1 MEEEETLSDEFEIKN
16 LQEQQNS
23 LVIADESSQDNIIS
37 EDFNNTNLEK
47 EHTQINNGL
56 NQMDQPTTSIRNEEG
71 NATTSI
77 DIIGCAPLQTL
88 ASGLAFA
95 RIADLSVQKDEHVLR
110 CHGFK
115 SIFIPCER
123 LETVYQRDRKYIQL
137 RQIKEVKE
145 KKVAKKERRRKN
157 KEAYRDD
164 SDRDER
170 EKKKRKKEKHS
181 SDQKRKYSPPN
192 IYAGRDEVA
201 RSLQKHN
208 FAAIVQCCVCES
220 VVDKERFGGRDT
232 LFCSQKCISKKAE
245 DARKCV
251 KEGERILVIDHK
263 GAMMNHSHLNPTIET
278 LEDFLLA
285 NPSYQPVLASE
296 QIVETNHRL
305 HDPAYQKK
313 IESMRVDVRKAIETN
328 LQKRS
333 KSANMIFSLKRYK
346 DLGMEIERSLFSIHQ
361 DVNLG
366 YRKWFK
372 SFITVVNDE
381 MNGFFRDV
389 LRDKVSVKKLVTLS
403 IDQMSVPLPQNEANT
418 LFFAGHAPS
427 TSSNFIVAA
436 ADSTSISETPEENV
450 YNEPCTSVSK
460 TTQIRKKI
468 ITTASRHN
476 MVKKAPLQA
485 KSTLDDIL
493 GDLNKDTTHL
503 HNSHLYDAN
512 CGICK
517 QMNLKKFAEKER
529 QERLEAELEQRRRA
543 EEVISGQV
551 NFPDLDPSI
560 QAAML
565 EVRADETAS
574 NGWDIL
580 KQRRSGQFD
589 MLECS
594 ASSPTINND
603 NNNILLDGDVIF
615 GRCDNPF
622 DQERHLRDPLGL
634 ELVDALPP
642 EQICENNHE
651 DDNMSFE
658 GGEND
663 YGNDDA
669 FNGGFN
675 NYAPEISSQLAP
687 EVQDTNVDFRST
699 QNDYHQFNQSE
710 KPREDEVS
718 CISPFEQINNNIEMT
733 IENNENWNSF
743 NGSMLHPINGQMI
756 IDEQEFN
763 RGKRFNNQIWKGKFI
778 WTNLASFDCTL
789 SAISNKGAFKVGRE
803 LPPVLHVMGRS
814 EAIGVWKYI
823 DRLKDNYQYEFYTRF
838 YEKVNYDNKQII
850 VLDLTGH
857 DRIKDGYIFTLAPGK
872 PLPSILFPFDGPGL
886 PEWCGRRGCMIIML
900 VRRMDREDKLLLKR
914 LDENCRPPT
923 LQPRNIPTERVDLLS
938 SPAERQQQSRLLDP
952 RLDKNLTRH
961 SKCYRPHHLFRE
973 MPHLFDDIIAQFSS
987 GDEEGLEEGELLQ

>member
-1 MEEEETLSDEFEIKN
+1 MILIEM
-16 LQEQQNS
+16 
-23 LVIADESSQDNIIS
+23 
-37 EDFNNTNLEK
+37 
-47 EHTQINNGL
+47 NGK
-56 NQMDQPTTSIRNEEG
+56 R
-71 NATTSI
+71 
-77 DIIGCAPLQTL
+77 
-88 ASGLAFA
+88 
-95 RIADLSVQKDEHVLR
+95 
-110 CHGFK
+110 
-115 SIFIPCER
+115 
-123 LETVYQRDRKYIQL
+123 
-137 RQIKEVKE
+137 
-145 KKVAKKERRRKN
+145 
-157 KEAYRDD
+157 
-164 SDRDER
+164 
-170 EKKKRKKEKHS
+170 KRKKEKHS
-181 SDQKRKYSPPN
+181 SDQKRRYSPSN
-192 IYAGRDEVA
+192 IYAGNDEA
-201 RSLQKHN
+201 RIQQKRN

-220 VVDKERFGGRDT
+220 IVDKERFGGRDT

-296 QIVETNHRL
+296 QIVETSQRL

-313 IESMRVDVRKAIETN
+313 IESMRVDVRKAIETT

-361 DVNLG
+361 DVNLR

-372 SFITVVNDE
+372 SFITVINDE
-381 MNGFFRDV
+381 LNGFFRDV

-418 LFFAGHAPS
+418 LFFAAHAPS

-436 ADSTSISETPEENV
+436 ADSTSISEMPEENV
-450 YNEPCTSVSK
+450 YNEPFTSVS
-460 TTQIRKKI
+460 TTTPIRKKSI
-468 ITTASRHN
+468 PTASRHN

-485 KSTLDDIL
+485 KSTIDDIL
-493 GDLNKDTTHL
+493 GDMNKDTTHL

-529 QERLEAELEQRRRA
+529 QERLEAELEQKRRA

-551 NFPDLDPSI
+551 SFPDLDPSI

-574 NGWDIL
+574 NGCNIL

-589 MLECS
+589 MLECT

-603 NNNILLDGDVIF
+603 NNNILLGGDVIF

-642 EQICENNHE
+642 EQICENNRE
-651 DDNMSFE
+651 DDDMSFE
-658 GGEND
+658 GEND
-663 YGNDDA
+663 CGDDDA
-669 FNGGFN
+669 FSGGFN
-675 NYAPEISSQLAP
+675 NYASEISLHLAS

-699 QNDYHQFNQSE
+699 QNDHHQSNQIE
-710 KPREDEVS
+710 KLREDEVHVS
-718 CISPFEQINNNIEMT
+718 CIPSFEQINNNIEMT

-743 NGSMLHPINGQMI
+743 NGSMLAPINGQVI
-756 IDEQEFN
+756 NDEQEFN

-778 WTNLASFDCTL
+778 WTDLASFDCTL

-803 LPPVLHVMGRS
+803 LPRILHVMGRS

-823 DRLKDNYQYEFYTRF
+823 GRLKDNWDKQIILLLVEIPQDYQYEFYTRF
-838 YEKVNYDNKQII
+838 YEKVNCDNKQII

-857 DRIKDGYIFTLAPGK
+857 DRIKDGYVFTLAPGK
-872 PLPSILFPFDGPGL
+872 PLPSILFPLDGPGL
-886 PEWCGRRGCMIIML
+886 PEWCRRQGCMIIML

-914 LDENCRPPT
+914 QDENCRSPT
-923 LQPRNIPTERVDLLS
+923 LQPLNIPTERVDLLS
-938 SPAERQQQSRLLDP
+938 TPAERQQQSRLLDP

-973 MPHLFDDIIAQFSS
+973 MPHLFDDISAQFSS

>member
-37 EDFNNTNLEK
+37 EEIDISNLEQ
-47 EHTQINNGL
+47 EHMQINNGL

-71 NATTSI
+71 NATTST
-77 DIIGCAPLQTL
+77 DL
-88 ASGLAFA
+88 ASGLAFP

-123 LETVYQRDRKYIQL
+123 LEFVYQKDRKDVQL
-137 RQIKEVKE
+137 RQINEVKE
-145 KKVAKKERRRKN
+145 KKLAKNKERRRKN

-181 SDQKRKYSPPN
+181 SDQKRKYSPSN
-192 IYAGRDEVA
+192 IYAGRDEA
-201 RSLQKHN
+201 RIQQKRN

-220 VVDKERFGGRDT
+220 IVDKERFGGRDT

-278 LEDFLLA
+278 LEGFLLA

-296 QIVETNHRL
+296 QIVETNQRL

-313 IESMRVDVRKAIETN
+313 IESMRVDVRKAIETA

-372 SFITVVNDE
+372 SFITVINDE

-418 LFFAGHAPS
+418 LFFDGQAPS

-436 ADSTSISETPEENV
+436 ADSTSISEMPEENV
-450 YNEPCTSVSK
+450 YNEPFASVS
-460 TTQIRKKI
+460 TTTPIRKKI
-468 ITTASRHN
+468 IQTASRHN

-485 KSTLDDIL
+485 KSTIDDIL
-493 GDLNKDTTHL
+493 GDMNKDTTHL

-529 QERLEAELEQRRRA
+529 QERLEAELEQKRRA

-574 NGWDIL
+574 NGWNIL
-580 KQRRSGQFD
+580 KQRRSGQ
-589 MLECS
+589 LEMIECT

-603 NNNILLDGDVIF
+603 NNNILLGGDVIF

-642 EQICENNHE
+642 EQICENNRE
-651 DDNMSFE
+651 DDNMSF
-658 GGEND
+658 GGEEND

-669 FNGGFN
+669 FSGFN
-675 NYAPEISSQLAP
+675 NYAPEIALQLAP
-687 EVQDTNVDFRST
+687 EVQDTNVEFRST
-699 QNDYHQFNQSE
+699 QNDHHQSNQIE
-710 KPREDEVS
+710 KLREDEVQVS
-718 CISPFEQINNNIEMT
+718 RIPSFEHINNNIEMA

-743 NGSMLHPINGQMI
+743 NGSMLTPINGQVI
-756 IDEQEFN
+756 NDEQEFN
-763 RGKRFNNQIWKGKFI
+763 RGKRQLLKFVTGKFI

-803 LPPVLHVMGRS
+803 LPTILHVMGRS

-823 DRLKDNYQYEFYTRF
+823 GRLKDNWDKQIILLLVEIPQ
-838 YEKVNYDNKQII
+838 VNCDNKQII

-857 DRIKDGYIFTLAPGK
+857 DRIKDGYVFTLAPGK
-872 PLPSILFPFDGPGL
+872 PLPSILFPLDGPGL
-886 PEWCGRRGCMIIML
+886 PEWCRRRGCMIIML

-914 LDENCRPPT
+914 QDENCRPPT
-923 LQPRNIPTERVDLLS
+923 LQPLDIPTERVDLLS
-938 SPAERQQQSRLLDP
+938 TPAERQQQSRLLDP

-973 MPHLFDDIIAQFSS
+973 MPHLFDDISAQFSS